1 MDCCNAL
8 GNHDLGQFG
17 QKLEKIY
24 RYLLQ
29 LLALPLTPHGSHG
42 LIEKQIHEICG
53 RLPGKEAGSK
63 EYFPTQQHFKPG
75 PGTLKCR

>member
-1 MDCCNAL
+1 MICCNVL

-17 QKLEKIY
+17 HKLEKIY

-53 RLPGKEAGSK
+53 RLPGKEAGT
-63 EYFPTQQHFKPG
+63 EEHFPAQQNSKPG
-75 PGTLKCR
+75 PGTLECR